1 MKCTFYRPEKAAI
14 SEFSAIIQ
22 KLRSDLDELET
33 GTIPEKEV
41 RRYLEVL
48 LSYAKPL
55 DNNPELYF
63 FGLDDPQNMP
73 SYARVD
79 FFYWPTYV
87 ASTLIMSAYR
97 IYPSIL
103 KRIDGA
109 EDKLRACL
117 RGCCGRQFH
126 GSGYDDLQG
135 LVEAMEFFTAHE
147 VSRFLDLAG
156 KEFCP
161 LFSETFSNA
170 LTSLS
175 DTLAKGSVKG
185 TWGDDYTERTRWII
199 EKNSLSSV
207 VSPYRS
213 LRLYAAYGSNLNTEQ
228 MKHRCPDSFLVGTA
242 ELQNWRLLFKGSKS
256 GNYLTIEPAAGYSVP
271 LAIWAIS
278 DSDEASLDRYEGFP
292 AYYYKK
298 ELRLSL
304 RNDLKEEI
312 HALIYVMHEDR
323 KTGLP
328 SQSYVERCLKGY
340 RVFGFDPQ
348 LISEAATFSST

>member
-1 MKCTFYRPEKAAI
+1 
-14 SEFSAIIQ
+14 
-22 KLRSDLDELET
+22 
-33 GTIPEKEV
+33 
-41 RRYLEVL
+41 
-48 LSYAKPL
+48 
-55 DNNPELYF
+55 
-63 FGLDDPQNMP
+63 
-73 SYARVD
+73 
-79 FFYWPTYV
+79 
-87 ASTLIMSAYR
+87 MSAYR
-97 IYPSIL
+97 IYPGIL

-135 LVEAMEFFTAHE
+135 LVEAMEFFTTHE
-147 VSRFLDLAG
+147 VARFLDLAG

-175 DTLAKGSVKG
+175 DTLSKHSVKG
-185 TWGDDYTERTRWII
+185 TWGDNYADRTRRII
-199 EKNSLSSV
+199 DKNGLSSAAN
-207 VSPYRS
+207 PYGN

-242 ELQNWRLLFKGSKS
+242 ELENWRLMFKGSKS

-271 LAIWAIS
+271 LAIWAVS
-278 DSDEASLDRYEGFP
+278 ESDEASLDRYEGFP
-292 AYYYKK
+292 FYYYKK
-298 ELRLSL
+298 ELKLFL

-312 HALIYVMHEDR
+312 HALFYVMHEDR
-323 KTGLP
+323 KPGQP
-328 SQSYVERCLKGY
+328 DPSYVERCLKGY

-348 LISEAATFSST
+348 LISEAATFSSP